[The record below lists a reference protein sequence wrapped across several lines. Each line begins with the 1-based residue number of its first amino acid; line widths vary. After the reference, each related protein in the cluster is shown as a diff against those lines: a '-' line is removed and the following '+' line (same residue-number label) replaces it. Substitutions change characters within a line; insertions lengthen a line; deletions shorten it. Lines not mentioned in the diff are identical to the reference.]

1 MSETVNEPKTG
12 ELWIHKRNGDIFLIK
27 ELYTLAPKRLQD
39 LAYSQHELTIVKAI
53 RLRDQYEW
61 DEPLGMFTWEYTRLN

>member
-1 MSETVNEPKTG
+1 MDRPKIG
-12 ELWIHKRNGDIFLIK
+12 ELWIHRRNGDTFLIK
-27 ELYTLAPKRLQD
+27 ELWEISPKSKKS
-39 LAYSQHELTIVKAI
+39 ASYAEHELWIVKAI

>member
-1 MSETVNEPKTG
+1 MDRPKIG
-12 ELWIHKRNGDIFLIK
+12 ELWIHKRNGDTFLIK
-27 ELYTLAPKRLQD
+27 ELYTIDPKRD
-39 LAYSQHELTIVKAI
+39 KSTTLTVVKAI

>member
-1 MSETVNEPKTG
+1 MDRPKIG
-12 ELWIHKRNGDIFLIK
+12 ELWIHKRNGDTFLIK
-27 ELYTLAPKRLQD
+27 ELYTIPNRPRNNQF
-39 LAYSQHELTIVKAI
+39 TVVKAI

>member
-1 MSETVNEPKTG
+1 MVDNRPKVG
-12 ELWIHKRNGDIFLIK
+12 ELWVHRRNGEVFLVK
-27 ELYTLAPKRLQD
+27 ELWKINPKSK
-39 LAYSQHELTIVKAI
+39 YSSPYAEHELTIVKAI

>member
-1 MSETVNEPKTG
+1 MDRPKIG
-12 ELWIHKRNGDIFLIK
+12 ELWIHKRNGDTFLIK
-27 ELYTLAPKRLQD
+27 ELYIIPIVDRRRN
-39 LAYSQHELTIVKAI
+39 ELTMVKAI